1 LVGFVGIA
9 TAAILLATI
18 GSAGWWSVRDQQE
31 SWQFVRGEQIRIL
44 ASIVSQSAESA
55 IASNDLSSLRRML
68 IEVKQRHELSECL
81 IALPDGRVLADAD
94 PTKITLVTLPAK
106 WPSGPVDES
115 VNNEAAKAA
124 DQITISQ
131 PLLIPGRGAAM
142 LKIIARTATGATRLG
157 ETAACFGLIAAAGL
171 AAMLLVYR
179 HMRSKVLTLG
189 LIRESLLASQGGS
202 ASRDALTLG
211 ADLGPEAM
219 AWNTLLE
226 ENETLRNASVA
237 ARVKS
242 SLGNRREAC
251 SDMEHACD
259 ALTVGM
265 IVVDDQAR
273 VKHVNGAA
281 AVMLQA
287 QRDQI
292 IGQEITKLIDDQ
304 SIRDAIA
311 AIVAGSGQRR
321 TMEIQG
327 TEARGGGIMRVH
339 IRPMRRDD
347 CSGALV
353 TIEDITQQR
362 IADAARNTF
371 VAQATHE
378 LRTPLTN
385 MRLCLETALE
395 DQDSDP
401 NVLREHFNTLNQETR
416 RLERMVGEM
425 LSVAQI
431 EAGSMQLSNDDVR
444 IDKVFEEL
452 ETDYRQQ
459 ALEKRLTLTF
469 DLPPKLPVIRGD
481 RDKLMVTLHNLL
493 GNAMKYTPSDGKVLV
508 AVRTDPSHLIIEI
521 TDTGIGI
528 SPEEQQLI
536 FAKFYRAKDARVG
549 KIAGTGLGLALAR
562 EIARLHGGD
571 VAVQSE
577 LNHGSTFT
585 LTLPAQVQ
593 AQAA

>member
-1 LVGFVGIA
+1 
-9 TAAILLATI
+9 
-18 GSAGWWSVRDQQE
+18 
-31 SWQFVRGEQIRIL
+31 
-44 ASIVSQSAESA
+44 
-55 IASNDLSSLRRML
+55 
-68 IEVKQRHELSECL
+68 
-81 IALPDGRVLADAD
+81 
-94 PTKITLVTLPAK
+94 
-106 WPSGPVDES
+106 
-115 VNNEAAKAA
+115 
-124 DQITISQ
+124 
-131 PLLIPGRGAAM
+131 M